1 MADIDYVV
9 CEDCGTLVPEANLTI
24 HKARVCGGR
33 ARNQQ
38 ATSTRNSTIVGQEQ
52 VDDSHIIDISGSPP
66 HDPSQVKRSI
76 QQDGC
81 GNQLPLRQ
89 RQRQRQRMTASVPQQ
104 NDTLQEVVDL
114 TENDYSSTPLSISD
128 EQWSCP
134 RCTLFNPKSRNR
146 CEACQNWNPDARDPD
161 PVRRERLI
169 QDDFDSHTAWNSHL
183 DSPNHNT
190 SLRNL
195 GGGALVGSLLGG
207 AASYIRGRSVTDG
220 MVEGAMTGAIGG
232 AIFDSILSPPGNI
245 QAARSATAMG
255 FPAYPSLSSPPATSE
270 RASFQRQPRASL
282 QVLRYRG
289 ADGIVTN
296 RIIRSNGISTVRIIR
311 PGNEDPLL
319 SLMMANMFGG
329 GDFAGQQGNH
339 IDSMGYEQLLQAFG
353 DGSEN
358 MGADEADIQS
368 LPISTIVNVQKELP
382 EGDARQ
388 CCICLED
395 FQAGDKRKTLPCLHG
410 YHADCID
417 KALRTRG
424 CCPIC
429 NSRLKP

>member
-9 CEDCGTLVPEANLTI
+9 CEDCGTLVPEANLQI
-24 HKARVCGGR
+24 HQARVCGGR

-38 ATSTRNSTIVGQEQ
+38 PACTRNATVTGQEQ
-52 VDDSHIIDISGSPP
+52 PDQSHVIDISDSPL
-66 HDPSQVKRSI
+66 HNPSHVKRSI
-76 QQDGC
+76 QQGGDG
-81 GNQLPLRQ
+81 NHRDQLPPR
-89 RQRQRQRMTASVPQQ
+89 RRQRMTASFPFQ
-104 NDTLQEVVDL
+104 NDTLQDVVDL
-114 TENDYSSTPLSISD
+114 TQNDCSSTPLSIAD

-134 RCTLFNPKSRNR
+134 VCTLFNSKSRSR

-169 QDDFDSHTAWNSHL
+169 SDDFDTPTAWNSHF
-183 DSPNHNT
+183 DSPNHNS

-195 GGGALVGSLLGG
+195 SGGALLGSLIGG
-207 AASYIRGRSVTDG
+207 AASYMRGRSVTDG
-220 MVEGAMTGAIGG
+220 MVEGAVTGAIGG
-232 AIFDSILSPPGNI
+232 ALVDSILSPPGNI

-255 FPAYPSLSSPPATSE
+255 FPAYPSLSSPPPTRE
-270 RASFQRQPRASL
+270 RASSQRQPRASL
-282 QVLRYRG
+282 QVLRYTG
-289 ADGIVTN
+289 ADGVVTN
-296 RIIRSNGISTVRIIR
+296 RIIRSDGVSTVRIIR

-319 SLMMANMFGG
+319 SLMMANMFGRS
-329 GDFAGQQGNH
+329 DFAGQQGNH

-353 DGSEN
+353 DGTEN

-368 LPISTIVNVQKELP
+368 LPISTIGNVQTELP

-395 FQAGDKRKTLPCLHG
+395 FQSGDRRKTLPCLHG

-417 KALRTRG
+417 KALRTRA